1 MPNKPRLILTTLTT
15 TILMACCI
23 TTTSAN
29 RLSISNKNFR
39 ITWAGFVVTAEAG
52 EGLITCPVTLE
63 GSFHSATIR
72 KVEGALIGHVSRAS
86 VTSTSC
92 RGGGMTINQASLPWH
107 VTYEGFMGRLPRI
120 ERQILLFTGVNFA
133 LELNSLGVRC
143 GYGRPE
149 DNLKASA
156 ILEGGGAITTLTPE
170 AGMRLHKL
178 SGGILC
184 PETAGVTGEGQ
195 VTLLGNT
202 AKLTIR
208 LI

>member
-1 MPNKPRLILTTLTT
+1 MRTRSKLILAGLAATL
-15 TILMACCI
+15 LMSLAVS
-23 TTTSAN
+23 TASAN

-39 ITWAGFVVTAEAG
+39 VVWTALQFTNEAG
-52 EGLITCPVTLE
+52 EPLLTCPVTLE

-92 RGGGMTINQASLPWH
+92 RGGSATVNQASLPWH
-107 VTYEGFMGRLPRI
+107 LTYVGFIGRLPRI
-120 ERQILLFTGVNFA
+120 EFLILLLKGVNFTV
-133 LELNSLGVRC
+133 EVLGQKC

-149 DNLKASA
+149 DNAKGSA
-156 ILEGGGAITTLTPE
+156 TVEPGGAITTLE
-170 AGMRLHKL
+170 ADTTIRLTKL
-178 SGGILC
+178 SGGFLC
-184 PETAGVTGEGQ
+184 PATGGFAGQGT

-202 AKLTIR
+202 TKITIR